1 MAHRRNRDKVY
12 SHWCDVVSS
21 PCGVAS
27 LQPVW
32 TAAPGTSW
40 RSAADASALTITLGV
55 LLRLLTV
62 LLLRCAHRGF
72 RISAATLQLTHISKG
87 PTASAYQLRD
97 TSILTVFSHHF
108 VHRDGHD
115 SLLTF
120 FGAGDA
126 TSCWSEVDISS
137 VAWHP
142 VVPGRVIDFSNR
154 DNHKYEL

>member
-1 MAHRRNRDKVY
+1 MW
-12 SHWCDVVSS
+12 S
-21 PCGVAS
+21 GI
-27 LQPVW
+27 
-32 TAAPGTSW
+32 
-40 RSAADASALTITLGV
+40 SAACRDSNACHFLALRRRRVCSYCHAWV
-55 LLRLLTV
+55 LLRFLTV
-62 LLLRCAHRGF
+62 SLLRCAYRGF

-87 PTASAYQLRD
+87 PIASAYQLHD

-126 TSCWSEVDISS
+126 TSCWSEVDIPS

-142 VVPGRVIDFSNR
+142 VVPGWVIDFSNR
-154 DNHKYEL
+154 DNHKYDL